1 MPDINS
7 VQFTTILITYNIQTM
22 KKPIY
27 KILPPVALM
36 LLAAVFPGCKGEGNK
51 TVDQNVPLKA
61 DTITGV
67 VRTVKVKPSD
77 FKVQM
82 VSNGKV
88 EATNIAELM
97 FRTNGIIS
105 RVYVKNGQHV
115 QKGQAIA
122 SLDKSDLQGDIAKK
136 EMECEMSEFQLKDIL
151 IGQGYSYEEQDK
163 IPAKILRLAMI
174 KSGYLRDRKELEELK
189 QHLEQT
195 TLRAPF
201 AGLVADLNAKPHSSA
216 GTEPVCRIV
225 GQSGM
230 EVKFPL
236 VENEVRLVRVGDA
249 VTILTYGDGEKPLAG
264 RIRAINPIVDKDG
277 LITVEATVES
287 GANLISGMSVRVL
300 VNKTAPDQIVVPKT
314 AVVRRSERDVIFTVN
329 DNKAEWHYVNIGL
342 ENMTEYTITDG
353 LEPGMEVIISGSQNL
368 ADGSAVKVQN

>member
-1 MPDINS
+1 
-7 VQFTTILITYNIQTM
+7 
-22 KKPIY
+22 
-27 KILPPVALM
+27 M
-36 LLAAVFPGCKGEGNK
+36 LLAVVFPGCKGEGNK

-201 AGLVADLNAKPHSSA
+201 AGLVADLDAKPHSSA

>member
-1 MPDINS
+1 
-7 VQFTTILITYNIQTM
+7 
-22 KKPIY
+22 
-27 KILPPVALM
+27 M
-36 LLAAVFPGCKGEGNK
+36 LLAAVFPGCKGEDNK

-201 AGLVADLNAKPHSSA
+201 AGLVADLDAKPHSSA

>member
-1 MPDINS
+1 M
-7 VQFTTILITYNIQTM
+7 F
-22 KKPIY
+22 
-27 KILPPVALM
+27 
-36 LLAAVFPGCKGEGNK
+36 LAAVFPECKGEGNK

-201 AGLVADLNAKPHSSA
+201 AGLVADLDAKPHSSA